1 MEIIIELGRD
11 NKNVNPFIEPLGEA
25 RRGKWRRSNL
35 PAANWSDTEVAALPS
50 LPGYCVAVDLVAH
63 KIRVYDPLRTDQR
76 RPLIEAAMRKFFKR
90 RLEIEPDQV
99 TRDQPLATLHRWLR
113 WMYRLVEG
121 GNARVIH
128 GDFPPETEQQV
139 AAERSLDAKR
149 AGLTDEVTV

>member
-1 MEIIIELGRD
+1 MEVVIELGRD
-11 NKNVNPFIEPLGEA
+11 TKNVNPFIEPLGEA

-35 PAANWSDTEVAALPS
+35 PAANWADAEVAALPS
-50 LPGYCVAVDLVAH
+50 LPGYRVAVDTVAH
-63 KIRVYDPLRTDQR
+63 KIRIFDPLESDSN
-76 RPLIEAAMRKFFKR
+76 RPQIEAALRKFFKR
-90 RLEIEPDQV
+90 RLEIEPEQV

-139 AAERSLDAKR
+139 AEERSRDARR
-149 AGLTDEVTV
+149 AGLSEEVEV